1 MTQTVVQ
8 SAKKRLEQQMTNQI
22 LQVRIAREPAQNVKK
37 AIFRKTNLGS
47 PFANFKPKKVPPF
60 ADMLV
65 GNEKLCVHYVP
76 Y

>member
-8 SAKKRLEQQMTNQI
+8 NAKKLLERQMTNQI
-22 LQVRIAREPAQNVKK
+22 SQAHTAHEHAQNAKR
-37 AIFRKTNLGS
+37 AIFRKTNLDS
-47 PFANFKPKKVPPF
+47 HFVNFKLKRARPF